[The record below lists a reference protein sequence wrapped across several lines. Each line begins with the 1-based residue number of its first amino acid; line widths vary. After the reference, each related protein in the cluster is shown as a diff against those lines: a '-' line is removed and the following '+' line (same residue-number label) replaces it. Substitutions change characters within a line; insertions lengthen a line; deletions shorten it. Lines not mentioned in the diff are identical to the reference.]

1 MHKLQ
6 ESSSAKHSGMTLLE
20 VLVGFVI
27 FTASLVAILD
37 YVSNQVY
44 LNHLTEKNQIKASFI
59 NDYAAL
65 ALLGESAQIGFASS
79 QEGMEVSL
87 ESTQIDSYKEG
98 RTESVLVQTLISVTE
113 NGNSYE
119 WSILEIK

>member
-44 LNHLTEKNQIKASFI
+44 LNHLTEKNQIKASVI